1 MARISTDDG
10 KSINCKEKLSEI
22 MEKMNGIR
30 LPEEMYTWP
39 REPFIEVVQIGG
51 DFTEDDM
58 GELSFNE
65 WQKPSVVFVR
75 HITRIL
81 E

>member
-10 KSINCKEKLSEI
+10 KSINCKETL
-22 MEKMNGIR
+22 
-30 LPEEMYTWP
+30 W
-39 REPFIEVVQIGG
+39 EVVGKIEELKPHNGAYVWQTEPQIELTQIGG
-51 DFTEDDM
+51 DFTEDDG

-65 WQKPSVVFVR
+65 WQKPVVVFVK

>member
-10 KSINCKEKLSEI
+10 KSISCKESLSEVMKKI
-22 MEKMNGIR
+22 
-30 LPEEMYTWP
+30 EELRPHSGTYVWQN
-39 REPFIEVVQIGG
+39 EPQIALTQIGG

-65 WQKPSVVFVR
+65 WQKPTVVFIK